1 MTKKDNLDVIRQ
13 VLKLKTVSLNE
24 LNDLWYSL
32 YKHDPISN
40 TKMYMIPQLAYR
52 IQELAQ
58 GGENEDTQRKIQQV
72 AHDISKGKKKSYK
85 PLLGTKI
92 VKEYKDKLHEIFVV
106 MDSCFSSL
114 KLDMKFFDN
123 SEDNYEHTIRQK
135 NGGGTLPMCNLYEK
149 IKGRGTGA
157 RVQYP

>member
-1 MTKKDNLDVIRQ
+1 MTKTDDLDVIRQ
-13 VLKLKTVSLNE
+13 VLKLKTMSLNE

-52 IQELAQ
+52 IQELAY

-92 VKEYKDKLHEIFVV
+92 VKEYKDRLHEVFVV
-106 MDSCFSSL
+106 AEGFSYNGRVYGSL
-114 KLDMKFFDN
+114 SAVAQQITGTKWNGLVFFN
-123 SEDNYEHTIRQK
+123 VK
-135 NGGGTLPMCNLYEK
+135 K
-149 IKGRGTGA
+149 
-157 RVQYP
+157 